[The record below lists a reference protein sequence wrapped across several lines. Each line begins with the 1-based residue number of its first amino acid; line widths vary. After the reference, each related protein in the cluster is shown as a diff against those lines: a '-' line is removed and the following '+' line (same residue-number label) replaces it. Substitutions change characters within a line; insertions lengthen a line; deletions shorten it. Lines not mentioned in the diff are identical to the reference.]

1 MKKGNY
7 KRTPEH
13 IIKQIVDLYNSGLN
27 KTDISKELNI
37 SISVICS
44 YTPAVRRHMDDY
56 DKAYISKL
64 YALGKTQIEI
74 GEIIGFSRDTVARV
88 TKTLPK
94 RKKPHRQVFKP
105 KVIKPKKL
113 KPVIK
118 KEKPNNAGK
127 EVNTIKLVTKER
139 PPVYKK
145 IRLDNRTEI
154 ETYSVDEYESKLLKY
169 GI

>member
-13 IIKQIVDLYNSGLN
+13 IVKQIQELHASGLN
-27 KTDISKELNI
+27 KTEVANKLGLA
-37 SISVICS
+37 ISVVCS
-44 YTPAVRRHMDDY
+44 YTVQVRRRLKPEDKIRIAELY
-56 DKAYISKL
+56 D
-64 YALGKTQIEI
+64 LGKTQIEI
-74 GEIIGFSRDTVARV
+74 GEIIGFSRDSIARV
-88 TKTLPK
+88 TKTLPS
-94 RKKPHRQVFKP
+94 RKKPHKQVFKP
-105 KVIKPKKL
+105 KAIKPKKL
-113 KPVIK
+113 KTVIK

-127 EVNTIKLVTKER
+127 EVNIIKLVTKER

-154 ETYSVDEYESKLLKY
+154 ETYSADEYKSKLLKY